1 MCQMDVSTTALL
13 CTLKSIVWSLLLHP
27 RADPKTVLVITETDP
42 SDVLMRSL
50 ILPLMMVL
58 SGPREKT
65 YFDSVIVRAHRGL
78 GGHRGQARGV
88 DDQGRHLLHSA
99 S

>member
-1 MCQMDVSTTALL
+1 MDVSTTALL
-13 CTLKSIVWSLLLHP
+13 CTLKIIVWSLLLHQ
-27 RADPKTVLVITETDP
+27 RAHPKTVLVITETDP

>member
-1 MCQMDVSTTALL
+1 
-13 CTLKSIVWSLLLHP
+13 
-27 RADPKTVLVITETDP
+27 
-42 SDVLMRSL
+42 
-50 ILPLMMVL
+50 MMVL